1 MLKPWLAGEWPC
13 RYSNVLFFP
22 SQAHLSSGECFS
34 PLPSQGNQSSF
45 RRIYILTSGHWGE
58 TTAQCL
64 SIRPSELQTAKYW
77 SDEELD
83 HSPDLKKI
91 CSSHSLLIQV
101 TGFPQRSLHTPQPR
115 GNVHVKIIPHLLKA
129 AAANIWPLQNH
140 HLLFQYWSDAH
151 QDTDKTQTSVTP
163 APNIALDRELSKR
176 AHFYTVF
183 CSVWFLYY
191 KGYLPTLLRSQP
203 CYDTGDLTLCSTTF
217 SQCKLSLG
225 LPSPQ
230 ISLHG
235 YYFL

>member
-1 MLKPWLAGEWPC
+1 M
-13 RYSNVLFFP
+13 LFFP
-22 SQAHLSSGECFS
+22 SQAHLSSGECFP
-34 PLPSQGNQSSF
+34 PLPRQGNQSSF
-45 RRIYILTSGHWGE
+45 RRIYILTSGHRGE

-64 SIRPSELQTAKYW
+64 LIRPSELETAKYW

-203 CYDTGDLTLCSTTF
+203 CYDTGDLMLCSTTF